1 MCSVLFIL
9 FAPFK
14 RDLPK
19 RGSTVDALVEM
30 GFENV
35 GWTEDGN
42 ERVYVLQNSAYRLQG
57 VGIGKAVDVIQ
68 KMGLPEE
75 KSCRIIVLDNNVPQ
89 ISLYYHP

>member
-14 RDLPK
+14 RDLPNGGK
-19 RGSTVDALVEM
+19 YWIDALVEM

-57 VGIGKAVDVIQ
+57 VGIAKRWMLFKRWVYR
-68 KMGLPEE
+68 K
-75 KSCRIIVLDNNVPQ
+75 KS
-89 ISLYYHP
+89 HAG